1 MTQLNFNARTVA
13 PNSGTPDPVPAGW
26 YNVMI
31 DQSEEKPTGNG
42 NGAYLELRFNV
53 LDGQYAGRKLFHRL
67 NLKNQNA
74 QAVEIAFG
82 QLSAICHAVNVMD
95 VPDSQVLHGIPL
107 KVKVAVRAGG
117 PKLDKQTGQPTG
129 EMYEPSNDIKK
140 FENIN
145 ADTSGAG
152 VSQPQGP
159 QHGAPTGYQQP
170 QFTPPPAQPPAQY
183 APQGGFGQQPQGAP
197 QYAQQPPQ
205 GAPAYGQPP
214 QGFQAQP
221 PAQAP
226 AQQPWQGQPAQ
237 QPQGQGMPQ
246 GAPQGSQPW
255 QGAGQAQPPAQQP
268 QGGAPAQP
276 WQNGGQQP
284 QAQQPAF
291 QAQQPAQG
299 GQLPP
304 WQQPRQ

>member
-1 MTQLNFNARTVA
+1 MTALNFNARTVA

-31 DQSEEKPTGNG
+31 DQSEEKPAGSGNG
-42 NGAYLELRFNV
+42 SYLELRFNV

-82 QLSAICHAVNVMD
+82 QLSAICHAVNVLD

-107 KVKVAVRAGG
+107 KVKVKVRQGG

-129 EMYEPSNDIKK
+129 EMYEPSNDISK
-140 FENIN
+140 FDNIN
-145 ADTSGAG
+145 ADTSGAN
-152 VSQPQGP
+152 VQQPAGP
-159 QHGAPTGYQQP
+159 QHGAPTGYAPPPFQAPPQGQP
-170 QFTPPPAQPPAQY
+170 QGY
-183 APQGGFGQQPQGAP
+183 APQGGGFAPQGQPQGGFQP
-197 QYAQQPPQ
+197 QYQPQ
-205 GAPAYGQPP
+205 
-214 QGFQAQP
+214 QP
-221 PAQAP
+221 PAQQPP

-237 QPQGQGMPQ
+237 QPQGGGQPQ
-246 GAPQGSQPW
+246 GVPQGSQPW
-255 QGAGQAQPPAQQP
+255 QGAGQPQGQPQAQPPAQQPWQGGGQPQGGYTAQPPAQQP
-268 QGGAPAQP
+268 QQ
-276 WQNGGQQP
+276 QFQP
-284 QAQQPAF
+284 QG
-291 QAQQPAQG
+291 G